1 MAPSRHR
8 PAGRSGRGI
17 AAILGRQMGRV
28 MGFEPTTP
36 GTTIRCSNQLSYTRH
51 RQLHLVK
58 RRCRVKRL
66 RVMRTDPLRQRR
78 GLYTRV
84 GALLLLALTV
94 LAMPAGAVAADA
106 PVRASHAMIA
116 AAHPAAA
123 AAGARIL
130 EAGGDAI
137 DAAIAAQMVL
147 GLVEP
152 QSSGIGGGGF
162 LLYYDAARDTVESY
176 DGRETAPAAADETLF
191 LAADGAPRPWPDAA
205 VGGLPVGIPGIVRML
220 ERAHRAHGR
229 TPWARLSEPAATLAE
244 RGFAISP
251 RLAHMIESNPDLARF
266 RASRAYFFHR
276 DGRTRRAGET
286 LVNPAYA
293 DTMRAISR
301 EGADALYEGRIAA
314 KIVAAVRDDPVNPG
328 SLTLADLA
336 DYRAKQRP
344 PVCRDYRRHR
354 VCSMGPPSSGGVT
367 LLQILGLLER
377 FDLAALAPGSV
388 EAVHL
393 ISEASRLAFADR
405 NRYLAD
411 ADFVPVP
418 VAGLLDPVY
427 LRRRAGLIDPGR
439 ALGEA
444 APGAPPGSADLA
456 RAAAAAP
463 EFASTSHLSVVD
475 ARGNAVSFT
484 TSVERAFGSRLMAA
498 GFLLNNQLT
507 DFSFAPSGADGPVAN
522 RVQPGKRPRSSMT
535 PTLIFDEAGQLVA
548 TLGSPG
554 GSRII
559 GFVAQS
565 VIALLDWGLDAQAA
579 LSLPRHVNRNGATE
593 LEAGTALEQI
603 APALEALGHEVRIRS
618 LVSGL
623 HAIRRVDGVL
633 EGGADP
639 RREGVALGH

>member
-1 MAPSRHR
+1 MRTGPL
-8 PAGRSGRGI
+8 GRQREFRAAA
-17 AAILGRQMGRV
+17 AAILLL
-28 MGFEPTTP
+28 FA
-36 GTTIRCSNQLSYTRH
+36 LS
-51 RQLHLVK
+51 
-58 RRCRVKRL
+58 
-66 RVMRTDPLRQRR
+66 
-78 GLYTRV
+78 
-84 GALLLLALTV
+84 
-94 LAMPAGAVAADA
+94 AVAIPADARATDA
-106 PVRASHAMIA
+106 PVRADLAMIA

-123 AAGARIL
+123 EAGARIL

-162 LLYYDAARDTVESY
+162 LLYYDARRDTVESY
-176 DGRETAPAAADETLF
+176 DGRETAPAAADDRLF
-191 LAADGAPRPWPDAA
+191 LARDGTPRPWPEAA
-205 VGGLPVGIPGIVRML
+205 RGGLPVGVPGVVRML

-229 TPWARLSEPAATLAE
+229 TPWAQLFDPAAALAE

-251 RLAHMIESNPDLARF
+251 RLARMIDRNSDLARF
-266 RASRAYFFHR
+266 DAARAYFFHR
-276 DGRTRRAGET
+276 DGTPKRAGAT

-293 DTMRAISR
+293 ETMRAIAR
-301 EGADALYEGRIAA
+301 EGADALHEGPIAA
-314 KIVAAVRDDPVNPG
+314 EIVAAVQGDPVNPG
-328 SLTLADLA
+328 PLALADLA
-336 DYRAKQRP
+336 GYRAKERP

-367 LLQILGLLER
+367 LLQILGLLEP
-377 FDLAALAPGSV
+377 FDLASLAPGSV

-418 VAGLLDPVY
+418 VDGLLDPDY
-427 LRRRAGLIDPGR
+427 LRRRAGLIDPDRSIG
-439 ALGEA
+439 
-444 APGAPPGSADLA
+444 
-456 RAAAAAP
+456 RAAAGTPPDSDDLTHGDAAAQ

-475 ARGNAVSFT
+475 SRGNAVSFT

-498 GFLLNNQLT
+498 GFILNNQLT
-507 DFSFAPSGADGPVAN
+507 DFSFAPEGTDGPVAN
-522 RVQPGKRPRSSMT
+522 RVEPGKRPRSSMT
-535 PTLIFDEAGQLVA
+535 PTLIFDEAGSLVA
-548 TLGSPG
+548 ALGSPG

-565 VIALLDWGLDAQAA
+565 VIALLDWSLDAQAA

-593 LEAGTALEQI
+593 LEAGTSLERI
-603 APALEALGHEVRIRS
+603 APALEALGHDVRIRP

-623 HAIRRVDGVL
+623 HAVRRVAGEL

-639 RREGVALGH
+639 RREGVALGY

>member
-1 MAPSRHR
+1 MHAELV
-8 PAGRSGRGI
+8 RGKR
-17 AAILGRQMGRV
+17 AIWVR
-28 MGFEPTTP
+28 TP
-36 GTTIRCSNQLSYTRH
+36 
-51 RQLHLVK
+51 
-58 RRCRVKRL
+58 
-66 RVMRTDPLRQRR
+66 
-78 GLYTRV
+78 
-84 GALLLLALTV
+84 ALLLLV
-94 LAMPAGAVAADA
+94 LAVLALPSGANAADVPA
-106 PVRASHAMIA
+106 RASHAMIA

-123 AAGARIL
+123 EAGARIL
-130 EAGGDAI
+130 AAGGGAI

-162 LLYYDAARDTVESY
+162 LLHYDAARDSVESI
-176 DGRETAPAAADETLF
+176 DGRETAPAAVDETLF
-191 LAADGAPRPWPDAA
+191 LAADGTPRPWPEAA
-205 VGGLPVGIPGIVRML
+205 VGGLSVGVPGVVRML
-220 ERAHRAHGR
+220 AQAHSAHGL
-229 TPWARLSEPAATLAE
+229 TPWAQLFEPAAALAE
-244 RGFAISP
+244 RGFIISP
-251 RLAHMIESNPDLARF
+251 RLARMIEKNPDLAGF
-266 RASRAYFFHR
+266 GDTRAYFFHPDR
-276 DGRTRRAGET
+276 SPRRAGEI

-293 DTMRAISR
+293 RTMRAIAQA
-301 EGADALYEGRIAA
+301 GADALHEGPIAA
-314 KIVAAVRDDPVNPG
+314 AIVAAVQDDPVNPG
-328 SLTLADLA
+328 SLALTDLA
-336 DYRAKQRP
+336 DYRARERP
-344 PVCRDYRRHR
+344 PVCGNYRRHR

-367 LLQILGLLER
+367 LLQVLGLLER
-377 FDLAALAPGSV
+377 FDLATLTPGSV

-411 ADFVPVP
+411 SDFVPVP
-418 VAGLLDPVY
+418 VAGLLDPGY
-427 LRRRAGLIDPGR
+427 LRRRSLLVDPDG
-439 ALGEA
+439 AMGEA
-444 APGAPPGSADLA
+444 AAGAPPGSEGLA
-456 RAAAAAP
+456 RADAAAP

-475 ARGNAVSFT
+475 SHGNALSFT

-507 DFSFAPSGADGPVAN
+507 DFSFAPIGEHGPVAN

-535 PTLIFDEAGQLVA
+535 PTLIFDEAGRLIA

-565 VIALLDWGLDAQAA
+565 VVALLDWGLDAQAA

-593 LEAGTALEQI
+593 LEAGTDLERL
-603 APALEALGHEVRIRS
+603 APALEALGHEVRIRP

-639 RREGVALGH
+639 RREGIALGH

>member
-1 MAPSRHR
+1 MHAERMSRPR
-8 PAGRSGRGI
+8 AIWAR
-17 AAILGRQMGRV
+17 AA
-28 MGFEPTTP
+28 
-36 GTTIRCSNQLSYTRH
+36 
-51 RQLHLVK
+51 
-58 RRCRVKRL
+58 
-66 RVMRTDPLRQRR
+66 
-78 GLYTRV
+78 
-84 GALLLLALTV
+84 ALLLLALAV
-94 LAMPAGAVAADA
+94 LALPSGANAADA

-123 AAGARIL
+123 EAGARIL
-130 EAGGDAI
+130 AAGGGAI

-162 LLYYDAARDTVESY
+162 LLHYDAARDSVESY
-176 DGRETAPAAADETLF
+176 DGRETAPAAVDETLF
-191 LAADGAPRPWPDAA
+191 LAADGTPRPWPKAA
-205 VGGLPVGIPGIVRML
+205 VGGLSVGVPGLVRML
-220 ERAHRAHGR
+220 AQAHRAHGR
-229 TPWARLSEPAATLAE
+229 TPWAQLIAPAAALAE

-251 RLAHMIESNPDLARF
+251 RLAHMIERNPDLARF
-266 RASRAYFFHR
+266 RDTRAYFLHP
-276 DGRTRRAGET
+276 DGSPRRAGEI
-286 LVNPAYA
+286 LVNPVYA
-293 DTMRAISR
+293 KTMRAIAQA
-301 EGADALYEGRIAA
+301 GADALHEGPIAA
-314 KIVAAVRDDPVNPG
+314 EIVAAVQDAPVNPG
-328 SLTLADLA
+328 SLALTDLA
-336 DYRAKQRP
+336 NYRAKVRP
-344 PVCRDYRRHR
+344 PVCSNYRRHR

-377 FDLAALAPGSV
+377 FDLAALTPGSA

-411 ADFVPVP
+411 SDFVPVP
-418 VAGLLDPVY
+418 VAGLLDPGY
-427 LRRRAGLIDPGR
+427 LRRRALLIDPDR
-439 ALGEA
+439 AMSEA
-444 APGAPPGSADLA
+444 APGAPPGSEGLA
-456 RAAAAAP
+456 RADAAAP

-475 ARGNAVSFT
+475 SRGNALSFT

-507 DFSFAPSGADGPVAN
+507 DFSFAPTGEYGPVAN

-535 PTLIFDEAGQLVA
+535 PTLVFDEAGRLIA

-593 LEAGTALEQI
+593 LEAGTDLERL
-603 APALEALGHEVRIRS
+603 APALEALGHDVRIRP

-639 RREGVALGH
+639 RREGIALGH

>member
-1 MAPSRHR
+1 
-8 PAGRSGRGI
+8 
-17 AAILGRQMGRV
+17 

-36 GTTIRCSNQLSYTRH
+36 GTTIRCSNRLSYTR
-51 RQLHLVK
+51 RRRLHLVK
-58 RRCRVKRL
+58 RRCRVKRPGHA
-66 RVMRTDPLRQRR
+66 RVNPLRQWRR
-78 GLYTRV
+78 RYASAA
-84 GALLLLALTV
+84 ALLLLALTA
-94 LAMPAGAVAADA
+94 LGTPASAVAAEK

-123 AAGARIL
+123 EAGARVL
-130 EAGGDAI
+130 TEGGDAI

-176 DGRETAPAAADETLF
+176 DGRETAPAAVDETLF
-191 LAADGAPRPWPDAA
+191 LAADGTPRPWRETA
-205 VGGLPVGIPGIVRML
+205 VGGLPVGVPGVVRML

-229 TPWARLSEPAATLAE
+229 TPWARLFEPAAALAE

-251 RLAHMIESNPDLARF
+251 RLAHMIESNPGLARF
-266 RASRAYFFHR
+266 PAARVYFFHP
-276 DGRTRRAGET
+276 DGQPKHAGDT
-286 LVNPAYA
+286 LVNRAYA
-293 DTMRAISR
+293 ETMRALVR
-301 EGADALYEGRIAA
+301 EGADALHEGRIAA
-314 KIVAAVRDDPVNPG
+314 EIVAAVQDDPVNPG

-336 DYRAKQRP
+336 GYRAVERP

-377 FDLAALAPGSV
+377 FDLATLAPGSA

-405 NRYLAD
+405 SRYLAD

-418 VAGLLDPVY
+418 VAGLLDPGY
-427 LRRRAGLIDPGR
+427 LRRRAALIDPGR
-439 ALGEA
+439 TMGEA
-444 APGAPPGSADLA
+444 APGTPPGADDLA
-456 RAAAAAP
+456 HTDAASP
-463 EFASTSHLSVVD
+463 ELASTSHLSVVD

-484 TSVERAFGSRLMAA
+484 TSVERPFGSRLMAA

-507 DFSFAPSGADGPVAN
+507 DFSFAPSAAHGPVAN

-554 GSRII
+554 SSRII

-565 VIALLDWGLDAQAA
+565 AIALLDWGLDAQAA

-593 LEAGTALEQI
+593 LEAGTALEAI
-603 APALEALGHEVRIRS
+603 APALEALGHEVRIRP

-623 HAIRRVDGVL
+623 HAIRRVDGML

-639 RREGVALGH
+639 RREGIALGH